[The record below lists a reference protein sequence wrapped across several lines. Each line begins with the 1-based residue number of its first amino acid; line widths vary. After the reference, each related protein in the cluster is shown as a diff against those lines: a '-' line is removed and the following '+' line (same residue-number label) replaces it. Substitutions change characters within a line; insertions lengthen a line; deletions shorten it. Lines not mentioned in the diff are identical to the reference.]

1 MHGYAVRQTQYASL
15 VWGSKFNIPDME
27 EPDYFFTNGTYDT
40 SEFLHMNWGWGENG
54 GNGWYIFDNI
64 YNRTHDVSYHLNREI
79 IKVSPNK

>member
-1 MHGYAVRQTQYASL
+1 
-15 VWGSKFNIPDME
+15 ME

-64 YNRTHDVSYHLNREI
+64 YNRTHDVSYH
-79 IKVSPNK
+79 